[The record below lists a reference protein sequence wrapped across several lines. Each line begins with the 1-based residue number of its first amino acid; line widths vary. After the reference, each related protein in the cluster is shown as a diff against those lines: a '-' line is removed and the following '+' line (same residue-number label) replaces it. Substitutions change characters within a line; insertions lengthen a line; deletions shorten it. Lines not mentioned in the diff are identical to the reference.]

1 MARFA
6 TANDII
12 NRVAVEVGLPKSPDA
27 VGDSDQSFVQ
37 LTGLLT
43 SAGQELIEIAPWEA
57 FSKTIEFTTTAS
69 DTGIYPLPDD
79 WAYMTDQTGWDHTN
93 NVPIGG
99 PLSPQ
104 QWSYLLGR
112 NLVSS
117 TIYASF
123 RLRRE
128 FLELFPSPPPAG
140 LTVRFEYTS
149 RDWVL
154 LFPSEITR
162 DTVLAGTDVVLYSPI
177 LIVKFLKVKWLEAK
191 GLDASA
197 ARLEFD
203 TMLQSR
209 MGKDKGAPRL
219 NAGRGPQGI
228 PYLNG
233 FSSVPDSGYGF

>member
-1 MARFA
+1 MGRFA

-12 NRVAVEVGLPKSPDA
+12 NRVAVEVGLSKSPDA

-57 FSKTIEFTTTAS
+57 FSKTIEFTTTGS

-79 WAYMTDQTGWDHTN
+79 WAYMTDQTSWDHTN

-123 RLRRE
+123 RLRGE
-128 FLELFPSPPPAG
+128 FLELFPTPPPVG
-140 LTVRFEYTS
+140 LAVRFEYTS
-149 RDWVL
+149 RNWVL
-154 LFPSEITR
+154 QSLDTPS
-162 DTVLAGTDVVLYSPI
+162 DTVTSGADVIVYAPI

-209 MGKDKGAPRL
+209 LGKDKGAPRL
-219 NAGRGPQGI
+219 NAGRGPRDI